1 MDGPNPAA
9 SFSPDAESSFEQTM
23 KDKDIPG
30 TGVSDEQSEFPN
42 FLQLENEPTATIDIH
57 NLFTRDVTS
66 SGSFD
71 IRSGIWATTFGK
83 LIQALPI
90 PAFLVDRSKRIV
102 AANQACGRISKDY
115 ELTVESDFHELF
127 RDPAAAKKAGLI
139 LEKIL
144 DTRKPQVSE
153 GILQIGG
160 SRIWGRIT
168 FRSIRI
174 VSERHIMVLIEDL
187 TAEKRQIQ
195 LQKKHTKELRAEI
208 SRRELAEEALK
219 RAHTQLEER
228 VKERTAELVRSN
240 EDLTREIEERR
251 RTEKRLTLA
260 KRIIEGGN
268 EAIVV
273 TDSNATI
280 IDVNAAFCR
289 QCGYAR
295 DELIGR
301 NPRLL
306 KSGKHGSEFYERMWT
321 NLLTTGEWQGEIW
334 GRRKNGEL
342 YPKLLSISAIKDDSG
357 DISHYVGFS
366 TDITKIKQTEEKLLH
381 LAHYDQLTGLA
392 NRILF
397 RDRLERAI
405 AQGRRTGRS
414 IALMLLDLDRFKE
427 INDTLG
433 HPAGDQVLTTVAH
446 RLTECV
452 RESDTVGRLGGDEF
466 TVVLPG
472 LEDTYEVNGIAKR
485 ILRSLEQPFQTSGR
499 NVFISTSMGITIWPA
514 DGEDVDKLLQNA
526 DTALYR
532 AKDQGKNNFQFFSE
546 EMNRDLVEKTE
557 LELALRA
564 ALEHNELQ
572 LFYQPIIDFDTGC
585 IVSTEALLRW
595 RHPQLGWIPPE
606 KIIRLAEQTGLILS
620 IGEWVLRHACEQGSQ
635 WQQEGFPLSV
645 AVNVSGH
652 QLSRAAFV
660 EEVIQ
665 ILNDTQLNPSLLE
678 LELTESVAMSNM
690 ERTDEAFRALRAHG
704 IRVSVDDFGTGY
716 SSLSYLKRLAVDKLK
731 VDRAFVQDIASDS
744 TNKAIVAAIVAM
756 GHSLNLRVLAEG
768 IETRDQLGHLWSLDC
783 DEWQGFHFSRPIP
796 AQELSAILSDGL
808 KAPFFRF
815 IWNTDMSVHVER
827 IDEQHRVWCGRVTEL
842 CKSIWSGIEK
852 DELSEFVDFLA
863 DYARIHFGDEETL
876 MREHSYPG
884 YEDHKIAHQEL
895 AKKIEVM
902 RNHVLRE
909 PFRTGRLVDFTT
921 ELHSWFTDHIQK
933 VDQELGQFLQAVG
946 SSGVPPA
953 DLTSQSESS

>member
-1 MDGPNPAA
+1 MKGLNPVA
-9 SFSPDAESSFEQTM
+9 SFSAHAESSFEETM

-30 TGVSDEQSEFPN
+30 IGVSDEQSAFPN
-42 FLQLENEPTATIDIH
+42 FLQLENEPTATIDLH
-57 NLFTRDVTS
+57 GLFTRDVTA

-71 IRSGIWATTFGK
+71 IRSGIWTTSFGK

-102 AANQACGRISKDY
+102 AANQACGRIGKDY
-115 ELTVESDFHELF
+115 ELAVESEFEELF
-127 RDPAAAKKAGLI
+127 PDPAAAKKAGLI

-153 GILQIGG
+153 GILQIGS
-160 SRIWGRIT
+160 SRIWGRMS

-174 VSERHIMVLIEDL
+174 VSERHIVVLIEDL

-195 LQKKHTKELRAEI
+195 LQKKHAMELREEI
-208 SRRELAEEALK
+208 SRRQRAEDALK
-219 RAHTQLEER
+219 GAHGQLEER
-228 VKERTAELVRSN
+228 VKERTAELVKSN
-240 EDLTREIEERR
+240 VDLRREIEDRR
-251 RTEKRLTLA
+251 RAEQRLTLA

-280 IDVNAAFCR
+280 IDVNAAYCR

-295 DELIGR
+295 HELINR

-306 KSGKHGSEFYERMWT
+306 KSGSHGSEFYEAMW
-321 NLLTTGEWQGEIW
+321 NMLLTTGEWQGEIW
-334 GRRKNGEL
+334 GRRKTGEL

-357 DISHYVGFS
+357 GISHFVGFS
-366 TDITKIKQTEEKLLH
+366 TDITKIKRTEEKLLQ

-392 NRILF
+392 NRVLF
-397 RDRLERAI
+397 RERLERAI
-405 AQGRRTGRS
+405 VQAGRTGRS

-433 HPAGDQVLTTVAH
+433 HPAGDRVINAVAR

-466 TVVLPG
+466 TVVLPE
-472 LEDTYEVNGIAKR
+472 LQDTYEVNNIANR
-485 ILRSLEQPFQTSGR
+485 ILRSLEQPFHTNGR
-499 NVFISTSMGITIWPA
+499 KVFISTSMGITVWPA
-514 DGEDVDKLLQNA
+514 DGEDADKLLQNA

-564 ALEHNELQ
+564 ALEHDELQ
-572 LFYQPIIDFDTGC
+572 LFYQPIIDFETGR
-585 IVSTEALLRW
+585 IVSSEALLRW
-595 RHPQLGWIPPE
+595 RHPELGWIPPE

-620 IGEWVLRHACEQGSQ
+620 IGEWVLRHACRQAGEWRRMGL
-635 WQQEGFPLSV
+635 PLRV

-652 QLSRAAFV
+652 QLSRPAFV

-665 ILNDTQLNPSLLE
+665 IVDDAQLDPSLLE
-678 LELTESVAMSNM
+678 LELTESVAMSDI

-716 SSLSYLKRLAVDKLK
+716 SSLSYLKRLAVDTLK

-768 IETRDQLGHLWSLDC
+768 IETREQLGHLWSLDC

-796 AQELSAILSDGL
+796 ARDFTAILRDGV
-808 KAPFFRF
+808 KAPFFSF
-815 IWNTDMSVHVER
+815 IWNPDLSVHVEK
-827 IDEQHRVWCGRVTEL
+827 IDEQHRVWCKRVTEF
-842 CKSIWSGIEK
+842 CKSLWSKTEK
-852 DELSEFVDFLA
+852 DELIEFVDFLA
-863 DYARIHFGDEETL
+863 DYARIHFGDEESL
-876 MREHSYPG
+876 MLEHSYPG

-895 AKKIEVM
+895 TTKIEAM
-902 RNHVLRE
+902 RSRVHRE
-909 PFRTGRLVDFTT
+909 PLKTGRLVDFTT
-921 ELHSWFTDHIQK
+921 ELHSWFTNHIQE
-933 VDQELGQFLQAVG
+933 VDRELGRFLQKVG
-946 SSGVPPA
+946 
-953 DLTSQSESS
+953 